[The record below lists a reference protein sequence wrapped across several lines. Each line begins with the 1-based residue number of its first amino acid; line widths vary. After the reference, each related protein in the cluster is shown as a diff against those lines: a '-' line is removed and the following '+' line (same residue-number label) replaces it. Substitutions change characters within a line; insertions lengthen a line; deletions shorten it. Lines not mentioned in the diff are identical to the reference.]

1 MAMLTE
7 MQNVGQP
14 CWNWRKDRWISLFDK
29 YRRGKPLMMAFAY
42 HLGSFTSPLQI
53 PHENTLS
60 LYASAIYGNA
70 IFRDQLNRLSEALIS
85 LGYSPQHLRHAVSS
99 PQVC

>member
-1 MAMLTE
+1 LTRTVIMAMLTE

-14 CWNWRKDRWISLFDK
+14 CWNWRKDQWISLFDK

-85 LGYSPQHLRHAVSS
+85 LG
-99 PQVC
+99 

>member
-14 CWNWRKDRWISLFDK
+14 CWNWREDQWISLFDK

-42 HLGSFTSPLQI
+42 HLGPFTSPLQI
-53 PHENTLS
+53 LMKTLCRFTPVPS
-60 LYASAIYGNA
+60 TATRFSGT
-70 IFRDQLNRLSEALIS
+70 S
-85 LGYSPQHLRHAVSS
+85 
-99 PQVC
+99 